1 MEFYCSFHQFSSS
14 LKFIQ
19 LILIFLFGFI
29 CFGQGKYA
37 IKNILLENEYHLD
50 SFYIGAT
57 LNHSQLNSP
66 VSKLFLNEF
75 TYSTPEN
82 CAKQAQI
89 HPEPGKW
96 RWGKLND
103 YLKFANNNNI
113 TLRIHG
119 PISPQASWWAKSDER
134 SKQELLTNLNEFFTA
149 LCIKINDEPSVKW
162 MDVVNETVTRKGD
175 WFAEKPGFKKW
186 ENPWTQ
192 IGLNEDGIPIYIIRA
207 FEIAMKYA
215 PNVSLV
221 YNQHGGMEPLM
232 WKRVLETILYL
243 KERGFRVNGI
253 GWQAHLKD
261 IEKLALNKKSLDFF
275 SSLIDWSH
283 RNGLDFH
290 VTEMDYRINKENP
303 TNIDLQR
310 QAAAYSNIIKILIS
324 RRNNGVVTF
333 NTWGMIDR
341 PGEHTNENR
350 FLFDK
355 NLKPKPALFA
365 IKKAL
370 IDKNTS
376 LVLYD

>member
-1 MEFYCSFHQFSSS
+1 MKS
-14 LKFIQ
+14 I
-19 LILIFLFGFI
+19 LILLFGF
-29 CFGQGKYA
+29 FLSFSQDKYS
-37 IKNILLENEYHLD
+37 IKNILKENNYSID
-50 SFYIGAT
+50 SFFVGAT
-57 LNHSQLNSP
+57 LNHKQINTP
-66 VSKLFLNEF
+66 VSELFLNEF
-75 TYSTPEN
+75 NYSTPEN

-89 HPEPGKW
+89 HPEPNIW
-96 RWGKLND
+96 RWSKLED
-103 YLKFANNNNI
+103 YLKFANDNNI

-119 PISPQASWWAKSDER
+119 PVSPQASWWAKNDNR
-134 SKQELLTNLNEFFTA
+134 TKQELLTNLNEFFTA
-149 LCIKINDEPSVKW
+149 LCIKINDNPHVKW
-162 MDVVNETVTRKGD
+162 MDVVNETVTRKGE

-192 IGLNEDGIPIYIIRA
+192 IGLNDDGIPIYIIKA
-207 FEIAMKYA
+207 FEIANKYA
-215 PNVSLV
+215 PNISLV

-243 KERGFRVNGI
+243 KEKGFRVNGI

-261 IEKLALNKKSLDFF
+261 LETLALNKEKLDFF
-275 SSLIDWSH
+275 ASIIDWSH

-303 TNIDLQR
+303 SNKDLQR
-310 QAAAYSNIIKILIS
+310 QAAAYSNVIKVLIS

-350 FLFDK
+350 FLFD
-355 NLKPKPALFA
+355 NQLRPKPALFA

-370 IDKNTS
+370 IDKKSS

>member
-1 MEFYCSFHQFSSS
+1 
-14 LKFIQ
+14 
-19 LILIFLFGFI
+19 
-29 CFGQGKYA
+29 
-37 IKNILLENEYHLD
+37 
-50 SFYIGAT
+50 
-57 LNHSQLNSP
+57 
-66 VSKLFLNEF
+66 
-75 TYSTPEN
+75 
-82 CAKQAQI
+82 
-89 HPEPGKW
+89 
-96 RWGKLND
+96 
-103 YLKFANNNNI
+103 
-113 TLRIHG
+113 
-119 PISPQASWWAKSDER
+119 
-134 SKQELLTNLNEFFTA
+134 
-149 LCIKINDEPSVKW
+149 
-162 MDVVNETVTRKGD
+162 
-175 WFAEKPGFKKW
+175 
-186 ENPWTQ
+186 
-192 IGLNEDGIPIYIIRA
+192 
-207 FEIAMKYA
+207 MKYA

-232 WKRVLETILYL
+232 WKKVLETILYL

-261 IEKLALNKKSLDFF
+261 IEKLALNKESLDFF

-355 NLKPKPALFA
+355 NLKPKPA

>member
-1 MEFYCSFHQFSSS
+1 M
-14 LKFIQ
+14 
-19 LILIFLFGFI
+19 
-29 CFGQGKYA
+29 
-37 IKNILLENEYHLD
+37 ENEYHLD

-66 VSKLFLNEF
+66 ISKLFLNEF

-134 SKQELLTNLNEFFTA
+134 SKEELLTNLNEFFTA

-221 YNQHGGMEPLM
+221 YNQHGGMEPMM

-243 KERGFRVNGI
+243 KEKGFRVNGI
-253 GWQAHLKD
+253 GW
-261 IEKLALNKKSLDFF
+261 
-275 SSLIDWSH
+275 
-283 RNGLDFH
+283 R
-290 VTEMDYRINKENP
+290 
-303 TNIDLQR
+303 
-310 QAAAYSNIIKILIS
+310 
-324 RRNNGVVTF
+324 
-333 NTWGMIDR
+333 
-341 PGEHTNENR
+341 
-350 FLFDK
+350 
-355 NLKPKPALFA
+355 
-365 IKKAL
+365 
-370 IDKNTS
+370 
-376 LVLYD
+376 